1 MKIIFM
7 GTPKFAV
14 PCLKS
19 LTESDDKVIA
29 VVCQP
34 DKPVG
39 RKRELSKPPV
49 KKFAESLNIPV
60 IQPAKIRNNEE
71 FLGKLKDRS
80 PDLICVAAYGKILP
94 IEILEL
100 PKYGCINVHS
110 SILPKYR
117 GAAPINWAVIN
128 GETTTG
134 ITTMLMDEGMDT
146 GDILLTEETIIDVND
161 TSETLSLRL
170 SEIGASLLIKTI
182 SELKN
187 GNLKPIKQDDS
198 LSSLAP
204 MLKKEHGNIDWTK
217 TAIEIRDQIRGLL
230 PWPCAFTHLNGKM
243 LKIFDSGISDEKG
256 NPGQVVYADKNILR
270 ISCAKGSLDLL
281 QVQLEGNRKMDI
293 KSFLMGRQIEIG
305 TTLI

>member
-7 GTPKFAV
+7 GTPEFAV

-19 LTESDDKVIA
+19 LTESDNKVVA

-71 FLGKLKDRS
+71 FFAKLKDHS

-146 GDILLTEETIIDVND
+146 GDILRTEETIIDVND
-161 TSETLSLRL
+161 TSESLSLRL

-187 GNLKPIKQDDS
+187 GNLKPIKQIDS
-198 LSSLAP
+198 ESSLAP

-230 PWPCAFTHLNGKM
+230 PWPCAFTHLNSKM
-243 LKIFDSGISDEKG
+243 LKIFDSGISDHKG
-256 NPGQVVYADKNILR
+256 NPGQVVHADKNILR

>member
-7 GTPKFAV
+7 GTPEFAV

-29 VVCQP
+29 VVCQT

-60 IQPAKIRNNEE
+60 IQPSKIKNNEE
-71 FLGKLKDRS
+71 FFGKLKDHS

-117 GAAPINWAVIN
+117 GAAPINWAIIN
-128 GETTTG
+128 GETKTG

-146 GDILLTEETIIDVND
+146 GDILLTEETIIDIND

-187 GNLKPIKQDDS
+187 CNLKPIKQNDS

-217 TAIEIRDQIRGLL
+217 TAIEIRNQIRGLL
-230 PWPCAFTHLNGKM
+230 PWPVAFTHLNGKM
-243 LKIFDSGISDEKG
+243 LKIFDAAISDESD
-256 NPGQVVYADKNILR
+256 NPGHVIQSDKKILR
-270 ISCAKGSLDLL
+270 ISCTKGSLDLL
-281 QVQLEGNRKMDI
+281 QVQLEGNKKMDI

>member
-1 MKIIFM
+1 M
-7 GTPKFAV
+7 GTPEFAV
-14 PCLKS
+14 PCLKF

-71 FLGKLKDRS
+71 FFAKLKEHS
-80 PDLICVAAYGKILP
+80 PDLICVGAYGKILP

-161 TSETLSLRL
+161 TSESLSLRL

-187 GNLKPIKQDDS
+187 GNLKPIKQIDS
-198 LSSLAP
+198 ESSIAP

-243 LKIFDSGISDEKG
+243 LKIFDSGISDQKG

>member
-1 MKIIFM
+1 
-7 GTPKFAV
+7 
-14 PCLKS
+14 
-19 LTESDDKVIA
+19 
-29 VVCQP
+29 
-34 DKPVG
+34 
-39 RKRELSKPPV
+39 
-49 KKFAESLNIPV
+49 
-60 IQPAKIRNNEE
+60 
-71 FLGKLKDRS
+71 
-80 PDLICVAAYGKILP
+80 
-94 IEILEL
+94 
-100 PKYGCINVHS
+100 
-110 SILPKYR
+110 
-117 GAAPINWAVIN
+117 
-128 GETTTG
+128 
-134 ITTMLMDEGMDT
+134 
-146 GDILLTEETIIDVND
+146 LLTEETVIDIND

-187 GNLKPIKQDDS
+187 GNLKPIKQVDS

-217 TAIEIRDQIRGLL
+217 TAIEIRNQIRGLL

-270 ISCAKGSLDLL
+270 ISCAKGSLELL

>member
-7 GTPKFAV
+7 GTPEFAL

-19 LTESDDKVIA
+19 LTKSDDKVIA

-60 IQPAKIRNNEE
+60 IQPSRIKNNEE
-71 FLGKLKDRS
+71 FLGKLKDHS

-94 IEILEL
+94 IEVLGL

-146 GDILLTEETIIDVND
+146 GDILLIEETEIEAAD
-161 TSETLSLRL
+161 TSETLSL
-170 SEIGASLLIKTI
+170 
-182 SELKN
+182 
-187 GNLKPIKQDDS
+187 
-198 LSSLAP
+198 
-204 MLKKEHGNIDWTK
+204 
-217 TAIEIRDQIRGLL
+217 
-230 PWPCAFTHLNGKM
+230 
-243 LKIFDSGISDEKG
+243 
-256 NPGQVVYADKNILR
+256 
-270 ISCAKGSLDLL
+270 
-281 QVQLEGNRKMDI
+281 
-293 KSFLMGRQIEIG
+293 
-305 TTLI
+305 

>member
-7 GTPKFAV
+7 GTPEFAV

-60 IQPAKIRNNEE
+60 IQPAKIRINEE
-71 FLGKLKDRS
+71 FLGKLKDHS

-94 IEILEL
+94 KSILDL
-100 PKYGCINVHS
+100 PPMGCINVHS

-134 ITTMLMDEGMDT
+134 ITTMLIDEGMDT
-146 GDILLTEETIIDVND
+146 GDILLTEETIIEVND

-187 GNLKPIKQDDS
+187 GNLKPIKQIDS
-198 LSSLAP
+198 ESSLAP

-243 LKIFDSGISDEKG
+243 LKIFDSGISDQKG

>member
-7 GTPKFAV
+7 GTPEFAV

-19 LTESDDKVIA
+19 LTESDDKVIV

-71 FLGKLKDRS
+71 FLAKLKDHS

-146 GDILLTEETIIDVND
+146 GDILLTEETIIDIND
-161 TSETLSLRL
+161 TSESLSLRL

-187 GNLKPIKQDDS
+187 GNLKPIKQIDS
-198 LSSLAP
+198 ESSLAP

-243 LKIFDSGISDEKG
+243 LKIFDSCISDEKS

>member
-1 MKIIFM
+1 M
-7 GTPKFAV
+7 GTPEFAV
-14 PCLKS
+14 PSLKS

-60 IQPAKIRNNEE
+60 SQPAKIRNNEE
-71 FLGKLKDRS
+71 FLSQLKVLE

-94 IEILEL
+94 KSILDL
-100 PKYGCINVHS
+100 PPMGCINVHS

-146 GDILLTEETIIDVND
+146 GDILLIEETEIEAAD

-170 SEIGASLLIKTI
+170 SELGASLLIKTI

-187 GNLKPIKQDDS
+187 GNLKPIKQNDS
-198 LSSLAP
+198 ESSLAP

>member
-1 MKIIFM
+1 M
-7 GTPKFAV
+7 GTPEFAV
-14 PCLKS
+14 PSLKS

-39 RKRELSKPPV
+39 RKRELSKPPT

-71 FLGKLKDRS
+71 FFAKLKDHS

-146 GDILLTEETIIDVND
+146 GDILLTEETIIDIND

-187 GNLKPIKQDDS
+187 GNLKPIKQIDS
-198 LSSLAP
+198 ESSTAP

-243 LKIFDSGISDEKG
+243 LKIFDSGISDQKG

-281 QVQLEGNRKMDI
+281 QVQLEGNRRMNI

-305 TTLI
+305 TTFI

>member
-7 GTPKFAV
+7 GTPEFAV

-19 LTESDDKVIA
+19 LTESDNKVVA
-29 VVCQP
+29 VVCQT

-39 RKRELSKPPV
+39 RKRELSKPPT

-71 FLGKLKDRS
+71 VFGKLKDHS

-117 GAAPINWAVIN
+117 GAAPINWAIIN
-128 GETTTG
+128 GETKTG
-134 ITTMLMDEGMDT
+134 ITTMKMDEGMDT
-146 GDILLTEETIIDVND
+146 GDILLTEETIIDIND

-187 GNLKPIKQDDS
+187 CNLKPIKQNDS

-217 TAIEIRDQIRGLL
+217 TAIEIRNQI
-230 PWPCAFTHLNGKM
+230 
-243 LKIFDSGISDEKG
+243 
-256 NPGQVVYADKNILR
+256 
-270 ISCAKGSLDLL
+270 
-281 QVQLEGNRKMDI
+281 
-293 KSFLMGRQIEIG
+293 
-305 TTLI
+305 